1 MIGEFAKSKAGRD
14 KDHLYIIVEEK
25 EGYVYLVDGI
35 YKLLEKPKKKK
46 KKHIQLAYNKI
57 DRNIKEK
64 LKNNLAV
71 QNEEIKRVIKL
82 YKAGSQI

>member
-25 EGYVYLVDGI
+25 EEYVYLVDGI

-46 KKHIQLAYNKI
+46 KKAYSI
-57 DRNIKEK
+57 G
-64 LKNNLAV
+64 L
-71 QNEEIKRVIKL
+71 
-82 YKAGSQI
+82 